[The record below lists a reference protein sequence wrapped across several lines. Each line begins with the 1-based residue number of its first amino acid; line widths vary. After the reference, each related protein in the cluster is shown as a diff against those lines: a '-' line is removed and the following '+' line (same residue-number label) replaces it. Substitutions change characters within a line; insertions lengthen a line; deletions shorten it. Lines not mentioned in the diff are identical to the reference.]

1 MSATKQNTTQPP
13 KGVLYLIPN
22 TLGIYGAEGAQDTLT
37 QVLPAHVLVVMQPCQ
52 YFVVE
57 TPKVA
62 RQFLKA
68 VGTTAPLQELH
79 ISELNVKT
87 ADSEVKS
94 LLAPLLVGHDLGLI
108 SDAGCPAVADPGAR
122 LVEMAHQHD
131 IRVVPLVG
139 PSSILL
145 ALMASGL
152 NGQKFAF
159 QGYLPIDAQQRTKE
173 IKRLEQ
179 ESKTQKQTQL
189 FIETP
194 YRNMQLFETLLNTLQ
209 PNTQLCV
216 AADLT
221 LPSERI
227 QMRRVRDW
235 QQYLQKGNT
244 IELHKRPCIFL
255 YLA

>member
-1 MSATKQNTTQPP
+1 MTTSKPL
-13 KGVLYLIPN
+13 GTLYLIPN
-22 TLGIYGAEGAQDTLT
+22 TLGVYGTEGAQDTLRDVLPP
-37 QVLPAHVLVVMQPCQ
+37 QVLSVAAACE

-68 VGTTAPLQELH
+68 VGTQTPLQQLQVN
-79 ISELNVKT
+79 ELNVKT
-87 ADSEVKS
+87 SDAEVK
-94 LLAPLLVGHDLGLI
+94 LLLQPLLEGHNVGLL

-122 LVEMAHQHD
+122 LVEMAHQAG

-145 ALMASGL
+145 ALMGSGL

-159 QGYLPIDAQQRTKE
+159 HGYLPIDAAQKNKE

-179 ESKTQKQTQL
+179 ESKSHQQTQL

-194 YRNMQLFETLLNTLQ
+194 YRNMQLFETLLKTLNAQ
-209 PNTQLCV
+209 TKLSV

-221 LPSERI
+221 LPSETIRTYTVAEW
-227 QMRRVRDW
+227 QKRVKQGQSLD
-235 QQYLQKGNT
+235 LN
-244 IELHKRPCIFL
+244 KRPSIFL
-255 YLA
+255 FLA

>member
-1 MSATKQNTTQPP
+1 MTNLSSFGT
-13 KGVLYLIPN
+13 LYLIPN
-22 TLGIYGAEGAQDTLT
+22 TLGVYGTEGAQDTLRDVLPP
-37 QVLPAHVLVVMQPCQ
+37 QVLSVAAACE

-68 VGTTAPLQELH
+68 VGTQTPLQQLQVN
-79 ISELNVKT
+79 ELNVKT
-87 ADSEVKS
+87 SDAEVK
-94 LLAPLLVGHDLGLI
+94 LLLQPLLEGHNVGLL

-122 LVEMAHQHD
+122 LVEMAHQAG

-145 ALMASGL
+145 ALMGSGL

-159 QGYLPIDAQQRTKE
+159 HGYLPIDATQKNKE

-179 ESKTQKQTQL
+179 ESKSHQQTQL

-194 YRNMQLFETLLNTLQ
+194 YRNMQLFETLLNTLNAQ
-209 PNTQLCV
+209 TKLSV

-221 LPSERI
+221 LPSETIRTHTVAEW
-227 QMRRVRDW
+227 QKRVKQGQSLD
-235 QQYLQKGNT
+235 LN
-244 IELHKRPCIFL
+244 KRPSIFL
-255 YLA
+255 FLA